1 MIRTIFRSDDLPR
14 EERLARF
21 DELQGKSVYPMRV
34 RSDDAMEF
42 RATARELELRS
53 VNVLELTCSP
63 AEVWRTSKLIRASDP
78 GLYSVVFS
86 SGGGIGLSQLG
97 REAVLGEGDFA
108 VYDSSQPF
116 DLRITAGQ
124 GATTTLTRIHVPRS
138 LLVLPQNKVDEI
150 LAVPLPSRQGLGAL
164 LTQFFTT
171 LIADTS
177 PYGPSDIPRLGNV
190 AVELLTS
197 TLAHHVDAAGRTA
210 PESQGGLLHLR
221 VQAFIRQHLHDP
233 QLTPGVIA
241 AAHHI
246 SVSYL
251 HRLFQAQETTVS
263 AWIRGQRLEQAR
275 RELGQPALRT
285 VPVHRIAARW
295 GFNDHAT
302 FTRAFR
308 AAYDIP
314 PKDYRHHALGPKQP
328 QGPDGHGRPPGGAP
342 GALQEAP
349 SAGRDLAD
357 PP

>member
-1 MIRTIFRSDDLPR
+1 MIRTVFRSDDLPP
-14 EERLARF
+14 EERLSRF
-21 DELQGKSVYPMRV
+21 DELQATSVHPMRV
-34 RSDDAMEF
+34 RSDEPHDF

-53 VNVLELTCSP
+53 VNVVELTSSS
-63 AEVWRTSKLIRASDP
+63 AEVWRTAKLVRAGDP
-78 GLYSVVFS
+78 GLFSVVFS
-86 SGGGIGLSQLG
+86 RSGGIALSQRG
-97 REAVLGEGDFA
+97 REALLGADDFA

-116 DLRITAGQ
+116 DLRITAGE
-124 GATTTLTRIHVPRS
+124 GATMTLTRIHVPRT
-138 LLVLPQNKVDEI
+138 LLALPQNKVDDI
-150 LAVPLPSRQGLGAL
+150 LAVPLPTRQGLGAL

-171 LIADTS
+171 LTADTS
-177 PYGPSDIPRLGNV
+177 PYGPADIPRLGNV

-197 TLAHHVDAAGRTA
+197 TLAHHIDAVREPA
-210 PESQGGLLHLR
+210 PESQGELLHLR

-263 AWIRGQRLEQAR
+263 AWIRRERLESAR
-275 RELGQPALRT
+275 RELGQPALRA

-314 PKDYRHHALGPKQP
+314 PKDYRHHALGPQ
-328 QGPDGHGRPPGGAP
+328 H
-342 GALQEAP
+342 
-349 SAGRDLAD
+349 
-357 PP
+357 

>member
-14 EERLARF
+14 GERLARF
-21 DELQGKSVYPMRV
+21 DELQATSVHPMRV
-34 RSDDAMEF
+34 RSDEPQDF

-53 VNVLELTCSP
+53 VNVVELTCSS

-78 GLYSVVFS
+78 GLYSLVFS
-86 SGGGIGLSQLG
+86 RTGGIGLSQLG
-97 REAVLGEGDFA
+97 RDAVLGADDFA

-124 GATTTLTRIHVPRS
+124 SATTTLTRIHVPRA
-138 LLVLPQNKVDEI
+138 LLALPQNKVDQI
-150 LAVPLPSRQGLGAL
+150 LAVPLPTRQGLGAL

-171 LIADTS
+171 LTADTS
-177 PYGPSDIPRLGNV
+177 PYGPADIPRLGNV

-197 TLAHHVDAAGRTA
+197 ALAHHIDAAGEPA
-210 PESQGGLLHLR
+210 PESQGRLLHLR
-221 VQAFIRQHLHDP
+221 VQNFIRQHLHDP

-241 AAHHI
+241 EAHHI

-251 HRLFQAQETTVS
+251 HRLFQAQGTTVS
-263 AWIRGQRLEQAR
+263 AWIRRERLEHAR
-275 RELGQPALRT
+275 RELGQPALRS

-314 PKDYRHHALGPKQP
+314 PKDYRHHALGPKP
-328 QGPDGHGRPPGGAP
+328 
-342 GALQEAP
+342 
-349 SAGRDLAD
+349 
-357 PP
+357 